1 MFHKSSSF
9 HISSPTPFSQ
19 KIVMIGLGSVG
30 QGILPLLARHFDIK
44 NQLVIISPCPRAK
57 SIADKY
63 QVPYHKIALT
73 PDNYKGILHQHL
85 IPGDFLLNL
94 CVNVSSHDLIE
105 FTQELGCPYL
115 DTSIEP
121 WEGDFFDAEKDVS
134 ERSNYA
140 FREQILALK
149 SRLSSTGPT
158 AVVTHGANPG
168 IVSSLIK
175 QALINIAHETN
186 FSTTKPTSRR
196 EWAQLAQ
203 QLGIKTIH
211 VSEYDW
217 QVSHIRKQPGE
228 FVNTWSIEGLYSEG
242 CQPAELG
249 WGSHEKNWPSIAR
262 KHHSGCQA
270 AIYLDQP
277 GIKTEVKSWTP
288 HAGQYKGLLISHNES
303 IAIAD
308 YLTLKDHDGNLLY
321 RPTLHYCYRPCDDA
335 VLSLYELS
343 GQDLHLQ
350 PNQRLLS
357 DDIADGID
365 ELGVLLM
372 GHEKGAYWFG
382 SHLSI
387 QKTRELA
394 PHNSATTLQ
403 IASGALAGLLWAMN
417 NPNRGLVEPDE
428 LDFEFVL
435 DICEPYLGSLTGH
448 YTDWTPLKNVN
459 PLFSQDLDHENLW
472 QFINF
477 LVE

>member
-1 MFHKSSSF
+1 MALHS
-9 HISSPTPFSQ
+9 PFSQ
-19 KIVMIGLGSVG
+19 KIIMIGLGSVG
-30 QGILPLLARHFDIK
+30 QGILPLLAKHFDIE
-44 NQLVIISPCPRAK
+44 NQLIIISPCPHAK

-63 QVPYHKIALT
+63 KVPYHQIALT
-73 PDNYKGILHQHL
+73 PDNYRQVLQNHL
-85 IPGDFLLNL
+85 TPGDFLLNL

-105 FTQELGCPYL
+105 VTQELGCPYL

-121 WEGDFFDAEKDVS
+121 WEGDFFDNEKDAS

-140 FREQILALK
+140 FREQVLSLK
-149 SRLSSTGPT
+149 SRLSPTGPT

-175 QALINIAHETN
+175 QALINIAQETN
-186 FSTTKPTSRR
+186 IVFQKPTTRK
-196 EWAQLAQ
+196 EWAQLAH
-203 QLGIKTIH
+203 QLNIQTIH

-217 QVSHIRKQPGE
+217 QVSQIRKQPGE

-249 WGSHEKNWPSIAR
+249 WGSHERNWPKTGR
-262 KHHSGCQA
+262 QHSFGCQS
-270 AIYLDQP
+270 AIYLDQA

-308 YLTLKDHDGNLLY
+308 YLTLKDKEGHLLY

-343 GQDLHLQ
+343 GQDFHLQ
-350 PNQRLLS
+350 PKQRLLS
-357 DDIADGID
+357 EEIIDGID

-372 GHEKGAYWFG
+372 GHKKGAYWLG

-387 QKTRELA
+387 QQTRELV

-428 LDFEFVL
+428 LDFEFIL
-435 DICEPYLGSLTGH
+435 DVCGPYLGSLTGH
-448 YTDWTPLKNVN
+448 YTDWTPLKNEN
-459 PLFSQDLDHENLW
+459 PLFPQSRDHDHPW

-477 LVE
+477 LVESA